1 MQDMR
6 EEGPELI
13 EHVQIFEKAK
23 KRKWKRFTF
32 QGLAFLILA
41 VVCIAVGLQA
51 PEVKGVFVAIGILCL
66 IASIFSFLIGI
77 INPFVSDALRWRH
90 EKRVEVIEI
99 EPPHRT
105 EELFE

>member
-6 EEGPELI
+6 EEGPELV
-13 EHVQIFEKAK
+13 EHVHIFERAK

-32 QGLAFLILA
+32 QSVTFLILA
-41 VVCIAVGLQA
+41 VVCIALGLQVNEA
-51 PEVKGVFVAIGILCL
+51 KGLLISLGVIFV
-66 IASIFSFLIGI
+66 IASLFSFLIGI
-77 INPFVSDALRWRH
+77 INPFVSDALRWRR